1 MASRVDL
8 GSGAITFF
16 TRRLRRAG
24 SAARAVGE
32 KAYLR
37 SDLRF
42 WGTSQDSIRMA
53 VREYCDS
60 HPNLVRTE
68 LRSVAMALYA
78 TDVHELRAAAIGVL
92 ERDRETLDDRD
103 MSWLL
108 QVVRNSKSW
117 AYVDW
122 IAPKVIG
129 DVIARDPRARKR
141 LAIWAKD
148 KDFWVRR
155 TALLAEHDALR
166 AGGGDF
172 ALWSRLAGSMLDE
185 REFFIRKA
193 IGWVLREV
201 SKKRPDLT
209 YAFLRKHRDRV
220 SRLSLLEGAK
230 YLPAA
235 QRIALGSPGKV
246 PGPRG
251 RRSARGPTDPKTGRA
266 RRMQPA
272 KPWHGSVGRS
282 AAGTVDTSRPLCRG
296 SAPIA
301 WNDYPSARGSA
312 LSRSSRSSA
321 SSRSAPRW
329 SPRRRPGRSPSGPGQ
344 VRLPQAPLRHR

>member
-1 MASRVDL
+1 VASRVDL
-8 GSGAITFF
+8 GSGAISFF

-24 SAARAVGE
+24 SASRALGE

-42 WGTSQDSIRMA
+42 WGTSQDSIRAA
-53 VREYCDS
+53 VREYCDA
-60 HPNLVRTE
+60 HPDLRRTE
-68 LRSVAMALYA
+68 LRAVAEALYA

-92 ERDRETLDDRD
+92 ERDREMLDARD
-103 MSWLL
+103 TPWLIAL
-108 QVVRNSKSW
+108 VRKSKSW

-172 ALWSRLAGSMLDE
+172 ALWSRLAGSMLHE

-209 YAFLRKHRDRV
+209 YAFLRKHRDRA

-235 QRIALGSPGKV
+235 QRKALGLPGEAAWVARQAKRK
-246 PGPRG
+246 GSG
-251 RRSARGPTDPKTGRA
+251 RP
-266 RRMQPA
+266 
-272 KPWHGSVGRS
+272 
-282 AAGTVDTSRPLCRG
+282 
-296 SAPIA
+296 
-301 WNDYPSARGSA
+301 
-312 LSRSSRSSA
+312 
-321 SSRSAPRW
+321 
-329 SPRRRPGRSPSGPGQ
+329 
-344 VRLPQAPLRHR
+344 

>member
-8 GSGAITFF
+8 GAGAIRFF

-24 SAARAVGE
+24 SATRAVGA
-32 KAYLR
+32 KAYLK

-42 WGTSQDSIRMA
+42 WGTSQDAIRIA
-53 VREYCDS
+53 VREYCAA
-60 HPNLVRTE
+60 HPDLTRTE
-68 LRSVAMALYA
+68 LRAIAESLYA
-78 TDVHELRAAAIGVL
+78 TDVHELRASAIGVL
-92 ERDRETLDDRD
+92 ERERETLGDRD
-103 MSWLL
+103 LPWIIAL
-108 QVVRNSKSW
+108 VRKSKSW

-129 DVIARDPRARKR
+129 DVIVRDPRARKR
-141 LAIWAKD
+141 LRVWAKD
-148 KDFWVRR
+148 EDFWVRR

-172 ALWSRLAGSMLDE
+172 ALWSRLAAPMLEE

-209 YAFLRKHRDRV
+209 YRFLLKHRDRV

-235 QRIALGSPGKV
+235 ERQALGLPARATWVTREAKAKAG
-246 PGPRG
+246 RG
-251 RRSARGPTDPKTGRA
+251 
-266 RRMQPA
+266 
-272 KPWHGSVGRS
+272 
-282 AAGTVDTSRPLCRG
+282 
-296 SAPIA
+296 
-301 WNDYPSARGSA
+301 
-312 LSRSSRSSA
+312 
-321 SSRSAPRW
+321 
-329 SPRRRPGRSPSGPGQ
+329 
-344 VRLPQAPLRHR
+344 

>member
-8 GSGAITFF
+8 ASRAITFF

-32 KAYLR
+32 KAYLK

-42 WGTSQDSIRMA
+42 WGTSQDSIRAA
-53 VREYCDS
+53 VREYCDA
-60 HPNLVRTE
+60 HPNLTRAD
-68 LRSVAMALYA
+68 LRAIAETLYA

-92 ERDRETLDDRD
+92 EHDREVLDDRD
-103 MSWLL
+103 MPWLIAL
-108 QVVRNSKSW
+108 VRTSKSW

-129 DVIARDPRARKR
+129 DVIARDPRTRKR
-141 LAIWAKD
+141 LALWAKD
-148 KDFWVRR
+148 EDFWVRR

-172 ALWSRLAGSMLDE
+172 ALWSRLAAPMLDE

-201 SKKRPDLT
+201 SKKRPELT
-209 YAFLRKHRDRV
+209 YAFLRKHRERV

-230 YLPAA
+230 YLPAPK
-235 QRIALGSPGKV
+235 RKALGLPGEAAWV
-246 PGPRG
+246 G
-251 RRSARGPTDPKTGRA
+251 REA
-266 RRMQPA
+266 RRRA
-272 KPWHGSVGRS
+272 
-282 AAGTVDTSRPLCRG
+282 
-296 SAPIA
+296 
-301 WNDYPSARGSA
+301 
-312 LSRSSRSSA
+312 A
-321 SSRSAPRW
+321 SSRR
-329 SPRRRPGRSPSGPGQ
+329 
-344 VRLPQAPLRHR
+344 